1 MKGENGVPETP
12 DWVPPKPKPE
22 PESKPDPIALPAGV
36 VLGEN

>member
-22 PESKPDPIALPAGV
+22 PVVELTIGPNI
-36 VLGEN
+36 VLGAE